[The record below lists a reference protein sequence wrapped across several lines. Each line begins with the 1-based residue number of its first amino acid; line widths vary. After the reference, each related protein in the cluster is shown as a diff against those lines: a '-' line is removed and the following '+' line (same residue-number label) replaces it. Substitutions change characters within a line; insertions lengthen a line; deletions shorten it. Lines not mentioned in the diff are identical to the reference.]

1 MNKYNELKVKLT
13 RFTSSFFLTIG
24 CLPHSSTFVFI
35 IHRRQESLMP
45 SWRGGGRRMLLKIIG
60 LCHTE
65 GMGTVHDNVSR
76 RMGDA
81 RMVFLMLTE

>member
-1 MNKYNELKVKLT
+1 
-13 RFTSSFFLTIG
+13 
-24 CLPHSSTFVFI
+24 
-35 IHRRQESLMP
+35 
-45 SWRGGGRRMLLKIIG
+45 MLLKIIG

-81 RMVFLMLTE
+81 RMVFLMLTEYSVCTYYVTLVASRQLK